1 MSIERNVHNLRD
13 SSEMHGT
20 ISITPL
26 HYRKAPTMK
35 NTDIWRDRLI
45 ESFEPLPAH
54 LPKNCPDFH
63 PDDFPLVDSHSIPEA
78 YLHTAEEWARRL
90 ATGDRDVVLQLAELF
105 WDLTWKAAE

>member
-1 MSIERNVHNLRD
+1 VRNLRD
-13 SSEMHGT
+13 SSETHGT
-20 ISITPL
+20 ISTTTNIHPSPSTD
-26 HYRKAPTMK
+26 RNPTMK